1 MSFRF
6 SFIDV
11 FINDSDILV
20 EAEDRTCKEERL
32 RHIVEQAS
40 CHVVDFDHL
49 ISHECD
55 TAHDEQH
62 RTGVLR
68 DFEAFI
74 VFHGLHRSA
83 SSCSEDESD
92 EITDRLKDSL
102 NCLVH
107 NCKIFK

>member
-32 RHIVEQAS
+32 RHIVEQPS
-40 CHVVDFDHL
+40 CHIVDFDHL

-62 RTGVLR
+62 RT
-68 DFEAFI
+68 EALI
-74 VFHGLHRSA
+74 VIHGLHGSA

-107 NCKIFK
+107 NCCFFNDE